1 MGVSGLQRLG
11 LLIILLQVAPALA
24 QTKVL
29 VLLEDL
35 AIRNTHSEYF
45 QSLIE
50 AGNSLDFRL
59 AESKGLRLREWD
71 DWLYAKLI
79 IFAPSVAGAWRPRT
93 GPCAVDRHAGSQQM

>member
-1 MGVSGLQRLG
+1 MGVPGMQRLG
-11 LLIILLQVAPALA
+11 LLLILLHIAPALA

-29 VLLEDL
+29 VLLENL

-45 QSLIE
+45 QSLTE

-71 DWLYAKLI
+71 DWLYDKLI
-79 IFAPSVAGAWRPRT
+79 IFAPSVTGAWRPH
-93 GPCAVDRHAGSQQM
+93 AVDHHAGSQQM

>member
-1 MGVSGLQRLG
+1 MQRLG
-11 LLIILLQVAPALA
+11 LLLILLQVRSALA

-45 QSLIE
+45 QGLTQ
-50 AGNSLDFRL
+50 AGNSLDFKL

-71 DWLYAKLI
+71 DWLYDKLI
-79 IFAPSVAGAWRPRT
+79 VFAPSVAGA
-93 GPCAVDRHAGSQQM
+93 